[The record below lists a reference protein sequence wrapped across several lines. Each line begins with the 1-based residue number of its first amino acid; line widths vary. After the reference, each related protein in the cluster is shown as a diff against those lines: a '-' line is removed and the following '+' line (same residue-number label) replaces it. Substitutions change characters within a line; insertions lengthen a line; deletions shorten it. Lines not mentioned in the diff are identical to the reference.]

1 MRHACGV
8 KFGSN
13 GDKRMKTYQ
22 LWIDGKPEDPTD
34 GQWIDTINPFTGE
47 VWARI
52 PRGTAGDAARA
63 VEAARRAMSDGPWG
77 KMTATERGKIMRRIG
92 DLIVQNAGHLAETE
106 TRDNGKVLTE
116 MQGQLKTIPE
126 YWYYYG
132 GLADKVEG
140 AVMPVEKTDVFA
152 FTTHEPVGVVA
163 ALTAWNSPLQFLSL
177 KCAPALAAGCAVV
190 VKPSEF
196 ASASSLEFAALTRE
210 AGLPDGVLNV
220 VTGYGNEIGAALV
233 EHDDVAKITFTGSDT
248 TGARIYETAARGMKR
263 VAMELGGKSPNV
275 VFEDADLEAAA
286 IGVVSGIFGAAGQMC
301 IAGSRLLVQ
310 NSIKES
316 FTERLIALARDVRL
330 GDPMQPSTNV
340 GPIAT
345 PPQYA
350 KVLDYIEIARADGA
364 RCILGG
370 RPATGLGLTGG
381 WFVEPT
387 IFTDVTNDMRIAQ
400 EEVFGPVLSIIG
412 FDDEQHAIELGNS
425 VIYGLV
431 AGVWTGSIGRA
442 MRMTKALKAG
452 TIWVNTYRT
461 YSVMMPFG
469 GVKMSGLGR
478 ENGIEAMH
486 EFLETKSVF
495 LSTSDKPPLNPFM
508 QR

>member
-1 MRHACGV
+1 
-8 KFGSN
+8 
-13 GDKRMKTYQ
+13 MKYE
-22 LWIDGKPEDPTD
+22 LWIDGKPEDPAN
-34 GQWIDTINPFTGE
+34 GEWIDTINPYTGE
-47 VWARI
+47 TWARI
-52 PRGTAGDAARA
+52 PRGTAEDSARA
-63 VEAARRAMSDGPWG
+63 VEAAKRAMYVGPWS
-77 KMTATERGKIMRRIG
+77 KMTATERGKILRRIG
-92 DLIVQNAGHLAETE
+92 DLIVQNAQKLAETE

-132 GLADKVEG
+132 GLADKIEG
-140 AVMPVEKTDVFA
+140 SVMPVEKADVFA

-190 VKPSEF
+190 LKPSEF
-196 ASASSLEFAALTRE
+196 ASASSLEFVALTKE

-220 VTGYGNEIGAALV
+220 VTGYGNEVGAALV
-233 EHDDVAKITFTGSDT
+233 EHKDVAKITFTGSDV

-263 VAMELGGKSPNV
+263 VAMELGGKSPNI
-275 VFEDADLEAAA
+275 VFEDADFDAAA
-286 IGVVSGIFGAAGQMC
+286 VGVVSGIFGAAGQMC
-301 IAGSRLLVQ
+301 VAGSRLLVQ

-330 GDPMQPSTNV
+330 GDPMQPTTNI
-340 GPIAT
+340 GPIST

-350 KVLDYIEIARADGA
+350 KVLDYIGIAKSDGA

-370 RPATGLGLTGG
+370 KPAVGPGLTGG
-381 WFVEPT
+381 QFVELT

-400 EEVFGPVLSIIG
+400 EEVFGPVLSVIG
-412 FDDEQHAIELGNS
+412 FDDEQRAIELGNS

-431 AGVWTGSIGRA
+431 AGVWTGNIGRA
-442 MRMTKALKAG
+442 MRMTKALRAG
-452 TIWVNTYRT
+452 TVWVNTYRA
-461 YSVMMPFG
+461 YSFMMPFG
-469 GVKMSGLGR
+469 GMKMSGLGR
-478 ENGIEAMH
+478 ENGIEAVH

-495 LSTSDKPPLNPFM
+495 LSTSASAPVNPFL